1 MLYTYVATTGK
12 GDMSYLTLS
21 DMKEQIR
28 QHYVDRENMRIET
41 ATVKAQVRLKLLVYQ
56 ALRY

>member
-1 MLYTYVATTGK
+1 MPTGK

-41 ATVKAQVRLKLLVYQ
+41 ATVKAQV
-56 ALRY
+56 AA

>member
-1 MLYTYVATTGK
+1 MPTGK

-41 ATVKAQVRLKLLVYQ
+41 ATVKAQVAAEGPIHSLRPHTLV
-56 ALRY
+56 A